1 MTNHVN
7 QVADTAH
14 LAALLVRGQHR
25 ATDESHGDMPAAPG
39 EDGLAVEP
47 ADLDDGEPLS
57 H

>member
-25 ATDESHGDMPAAPG
+25 AIDEVHGDSPSTTG
-39 EDGLAVEP
+39 EEGLVIEP
-47 ADLDDGEPLS
+47 SDRDDGEPLS